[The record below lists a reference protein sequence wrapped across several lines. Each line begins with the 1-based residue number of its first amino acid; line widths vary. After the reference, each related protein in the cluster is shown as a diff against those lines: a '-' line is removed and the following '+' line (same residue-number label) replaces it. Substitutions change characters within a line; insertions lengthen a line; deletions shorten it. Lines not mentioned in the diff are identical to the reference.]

1 MKKITFFL
9 VLLTLNLAAH
19 ASWVSTYNEI
29 VQPIWDTYEWS
40 NNANIPL
47 ISSSRDINELEDNY
61 GNENMYTIYSN
72 LSDEEVIRNNVNIE
86 RILENA
92 LNQELYGDGVRQ
104 LSRRQSSTVYRA
116 VENERVVENQHRY
129 DPKEVLGLC
138 FGRATIADIHA
149 RVRGVSPTA
158 IKKIWVLGD
167 MKKWQFHVATMLKE
181 KDQWTVI
188 DTYTG
193 KLSLERWMKRMQ
205 RDRKRDARELMF
217 FVTSAARFGFMSNHI
232 YSSSELFNYSY
243 EELDNYVE
251 DYRFSRDEDFYKGFF
266 VDFFISL
273 DRKIDRI
280 RSFEE

>member
-40 NNANIPL
+40 NESNIPL

-72 LSDEEVIRNNVNIE
+72 LSDEEVIRNNENIE

-251 DYRFSRDEDFYKGFF
+251 DYKFSRDEDFYKGFF

-280 RSFEE
+280 RVFEE